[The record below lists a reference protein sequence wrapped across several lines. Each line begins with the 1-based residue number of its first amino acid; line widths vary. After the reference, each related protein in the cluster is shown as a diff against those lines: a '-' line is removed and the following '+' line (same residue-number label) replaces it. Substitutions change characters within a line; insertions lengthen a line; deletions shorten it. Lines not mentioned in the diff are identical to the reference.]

1 MDSGTDLENAQRLT
15 MRKLMSVLNTTE
27 EFTHLNLRDV
37 TELAEEVSR
46 ILPAG
51 NVVTMVWSQLANIK
65 GRRVNENET
74 RKMLA
79 LLNQGMA
86 TFLDRA
92 AYLTFYTT
100 PAILISGYSKMLQAV
115 GRDPSEAF
123 PNGTW
128 QFYLEFGLR
137 EDTGRHACET
147 IGFQQAAHQERF
159 SPNEA
164 DDLAAWILAA
174 SDLILLYDD
183 LLLQEWHER
192 NHLHRLDEKIGA
204 GSNLI
209 SEWVK
214 RRPYAVPSPL
224 SQDYVTYRQAQFRI
238 FVQESLE
245 RKLKGGQI
253 DKIVQAWEKDETMQ
267 VGRRRAYQEQMSLLA
282 MLDPG
287 EFNDIRTPIPLELA
301 QVAVQ
306 YHGDYYLIPVQ
317 HHGHRLDVETIR
329 AFAQSI
335 LNARTGRDKA
345 TLDQYL
351 VVIPRQHQ
359 RGVRNRLPR
368 DIADQLE
375 RLRYA
380 PILINW
386 DEADSTQVLSEI
398 RRGRRG
404 IGDHALTIFRTNK
417 SMIFDQSHIFFDA
430 IWGMAVAEILTNQA
444 VTTRRKMNH
453 LPPIEKP
460 SLRPAQVEMVAPS
473 TIMAP
478 LRKEAVEPFEMN
490 AEVTLPLVR
499 EMNELRRLLLKRNQE
514 LKLTINDFLILYR
527 ALYNQYYEPSQNLRQ
542 ALETLELGSA
552 NQRKAVAGMRDALR
566 ELNLD
571 VPAFLI
577 PIDASMHNPQDR
589 IFPVTFR
596 PLPPWT
602 DIGPQHEKTYAWML
616 QVNDPNNGN
625 KKGAAKEFNEARTYY
640 LEMLKMFSALMA
652 RYKEVAL
659 MGESFSTI
667 TLKILA
673 SVPKKL
679 QPMLRSIPDRI
690 DILNDMLKGTEV
702 FSNVGQVS
710 STSSLTR
717 FMTAKDDN
725 EKKVLCWGIMTRAD
739 GTMVIS
745 LRDFRPQVEALH
757 RAGAGDVARLV
768 TQDFLNGYADGLR
781 RYIFE
786 LIEIVR
792 VRR

>member
-15 MRKLMSVLNTTE
+15 MRKLISVLNTTE

-51 NVVTMVWSQLANIK
+51 NVVTMVWSQLASIK

-147 IGFQQAAHQERF
+147 VGFQQTARQEKF
-159 SPNEA
+159 SPSEA

-174 SDLILLYDD
+174 SELILLYDD
-183 LLLQEWHER
+183 LLFEEWHER
-192 NHLHRLDEKIGA
+192 NHLHRLDEKIGD

-214 RRPYAVPSPL
+214 RRPYGVPSSI
-224 SQDYVTYRQAQFRI
+224 SQDYVTYRQAQFRA
-238 FVQESLE
+238 FVKESLE
-245 RKLKGGQI
+245 RKLKEGQI
-253 DKIVQAWEKDETMQ
+253 DKIIQAWEKDETLLM
-267 VGRRRAYQEQMSLLA
+267 GRRKAYQDQMSLLA
-282 MLDPG
+282 ILEPG
-287 EFNDIRTPIPLELA
+287 EFNDTRTPITLESA

-306 YHGDYYLIPVQ
+306 YRGEYYLIPVQ
-317 HHGHRLDVETIR
+317 HRGHRLDEATIR

-335 LNARTGRDKA
+335 VNAKSGREKA

-359 RGVRNRLPR
+359 RGVRSRLPNE
-368 DIADQLE
+368 IADQFE

-380 PILINW
+380 PVLINW
-386 DEADSTQVLSEI
+386 DEADSSVPLSEI

-404 IGDHALTIFRTNK
+404 IGDHALTIFRADK
-417 SMIFDQSHIFFDA
+417 STVFDQSHIFFDA

-444 VTTRRKMNH
+444 IALRRKMNH
-453 LPPIEKP
+453 LPPIERP
-460 SLRPAQVEMVAPS
+460 SLHPIQLEIAAPS
-473 TIMAP
+473 AIMAP
-478 LRKEAVEPFEMN
+478 LRKEAVEPFEMT

-499 EMNELRRLLLKRNQE
+499 ELNELRRLLMKRNQE
-514 LKLTINDFLILYR
+514 LNLTVNDFLILYR
-527 ALYNQYYEPSQNLRQ
+527 ALYNQYYDPSQKLRQ
-542 ALETLELGSA
+542 ALETLTIGST
-552 NQRKAVAGMRDALR
+552 NQRKAAQTMSDALR
-566 ELNLD
+566 ELNLET
-571 VPAFLI
+571 PAFLI
-577 PIDASMHNPQDR
+577 PIDASVHNPQDR

-616 QVNDPNNGN
+616 QLNDLNNFN
-625 KKGAAKEFNEARTYY
+625 KKGATKEFNEARTYY
-640 LEMLKMFSALMA
+640 LEMLKMFAILMT

-659 MGESFSTI
+659 MGESFSTV

-702 FSNVGQVS
+702 FSNVGRVA

-781 RYIFE
+781 RYVFE
-786 LIEIVR
+786 LTEIVR